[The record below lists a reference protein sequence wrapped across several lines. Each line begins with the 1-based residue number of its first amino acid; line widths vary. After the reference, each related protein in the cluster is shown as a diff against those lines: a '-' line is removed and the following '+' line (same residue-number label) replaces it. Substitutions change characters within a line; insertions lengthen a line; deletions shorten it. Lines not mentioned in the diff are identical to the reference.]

1 MTRFSLQNYF
11 RPITYSQFLKYTEE
25 FAASIEEAHGGK
37 CNVSVSGMSI
47 PKSCADTMDDA
58 AKEVALERLSHGFY
72 DAAVGEDAWNAAHEV
87 EVFISSADDQTN
99 LASIDF
105 KGRFE
110 KSATFFVD
118 MPGADDVRK
127 DMLRS
132 HPEAIKGHG
141 YNSHTDGT
149 QWRLA
154 Y

>member
-11 RPITYSQFLKYTEE
+11 HPITYPQFIEYTKE

-37 CNVSVSGMSI
+37 CSVSVSGMSI

-58 AKEVALERLSHGFY
+58 AKEVARERLSHGCY
-72 DAAVGEDAWNAAHEV
+72 DATVGEEAWNAAHDV
-87 EVFISSADDQTN
+87 EVFIASADDQKN

-118 MPGADDVRK
+118 IPGADDVRK
-127 DMLRS
+127 DMQRH
-132 HPEAIKGHG
+132 HPHAIRGHG
-141 YNSHTDGT
+141 YKSHTDGT
-149 QWRLA
+149 QWKLA